1 MLAVSTSPYAGHMLT
16 RRYHHG
22 DLRATLLVAAEE
34 MLREKGVAALSLR
47 ELARAT
53 GVSHAAPSRH
63 FKDKQALLDALA
75 LVGLERMAGILE
87 GASAPDGASL
97 HERFTTLARAYLDFA
112 VHNAELLELVFAR
125 KHDPD
130 VSDQLSAAGE
140 RMVLTIVRPITD
152 AQAAGELVEGDPWS
166 IGLALGASLHGIAAF
181 TANGTLS
188 PEAAIA
194 SVDEVVKHLLYG
206 LIPR

>member
-1 MLAVSTSPYAGHMLT
+1 MLS

-22 DLRATLLVAAEE
+22 DLRATLLAAAEE

-75 LVGLERMAGILE
+75 LVGFERMAGNLE
-87 GASAPDGASL
+87 QASVPDGASIQK
-97 HERFTTLARAYLDFA
+97 RFTTLARTYLDFA
-112 VHNAELLELVFAR
+112 VHNAELLEVMFAR

-130 VSDQLSAAGE
+130 VSDQLRAAAE
-140 RMVLTIVRPITD
+140 RMVLTIVRAITD
-152 AQAAGELVEGDPWS
+152 AQSAGEIVEGDPRS
-166 IGLALGASLHGIAAF
+166 ISLVLGASLHGIAAF

-194 SVDEVVKHLLYG
+194 GVDELVNHLFQG

>member
-1 MLAVSTSPYAGHMLT
+1 MFP

-22 DLRATLLVAAEE
+22 DLRATLLAAAEE

-75 LVGLERMAGILE
+75 LVGFERMIGNLE
-87 GASAPDGASL
+87 QASVPGGASVQK
-97 HERFTTLARAYLDFA
+97 RFTTLARAYLDFA
-112 VHNAELLELVFAR
+112 VHNAELLEVMFAR

-140 RMVLTIVRPITD
+140 RMGLTIVRSITE
-152 AQAAGELVEGDPWS
+152 AQSAGEIVEGDPWS
-166 IGLALGASLHGIAAF
+166 ISLVVGASLHGVAAF

-194 SVDEVVKHLLYG
+194 SVDELVDHLLQG

>member
-1 MLAVSTSPYAGHMLT
+1 MLT

-22 DLRATLLVAAEE
+22 DLRATLLAAAEE

-63 FKDKQALLDALA
+63 FKDRQALLDALA
-75 LVGLERMAGILE
+75 LVGFERMNGILE
-87 GASAPDGASL
+87 QASAVDGASI
-97 HERFTTLARAYLDFA
+97 HARFTTLARAYLDFA
-112 VHNAELLELVFAR
+112 VHNPELLEVMFAR

-130 VSDQLSAAGE
+130 VSEQLSAAGE
-140 RMVLTIVRPITD
+140 RMVLTIVGPIAE
-152 AQAAGELVEGDPWS
+152 AQAAGEMVEGDPWS
-166 IGLALGASLHGIAAF
+166 ISLVIGASLHGIAAF
-181 TANGTLS
+181 TANGTLR
-188 PEAAIA
+188 PEAAVA
-194 SVDEVVKHLLYG
+194 SVDGVVNHLLNG

>member
-1 MLAVSTSPYAGHMLT
+1 MLP

-22 DLRATLLVAAEE
+22 DLRATLLAAAEE

-75 LVGLERMAGILE
+75 LVGLERMSGILE
-87 GASAPDGASL
+87 QASAPDGASV

-112 VHNAELLELVFAR
+112 VNNVELLEVMFAR

-140 RMVLTIVRPITD
+140 RMVLTIVRPIAD
-152 AQAAGELVEGDPWS
+152 AQAAGEIVEGDPWS
-166 IGLALGASLHGIAAF
+166 IGLVLGASLHGIAAF
-181 TANGTLS
+181 AANGTLS

-194 SVDEVVKHLLYG
+194 SVDGVVDHLLHG